1 MISEQITIDT
11 GPYLVDVAKQNDLEV
26 IQEVLMEREV
36 ARAAKE
42 KTPPDFAAAL
52 TLDNA
57 RFVLAIGLRNK
68 PLAWTITPE
77 ELPALWAELIEAA
90 A

>member
-26 IQEVLMEREV
+26 IQEVLMERGE
-36 ARAAKE
+36 
-42 KTPPDFAAAL
+42 PL

-57 RFVLAIGLRNK
+57 RFVLAIGLKNK
-68 PLAWTITPE
+68 PAAWTITPE
-77 ELPALWAELIEAA
+77 ELPDLWTKILEELPAL
-90 A
+90 